1 MFVVLLMLYHL
12 ELNTYLILCRQ
23 VLNLERT
30 QVKLNLRPS
39 NNNLK
44 LNQKY
49 LIKFITM
56 IYFQQFKLI
65 Y

>member
-1 MFVVLLMLYHL
+1 MFVVLLMLYHR
-12 ELNTYLILCRQ
+12 ELNTYLILCHQ

-49 LIKFITM
+49 LIKFINYNLFST
-56 IYFQQFKLI
+56 I
-65 Y
+65 